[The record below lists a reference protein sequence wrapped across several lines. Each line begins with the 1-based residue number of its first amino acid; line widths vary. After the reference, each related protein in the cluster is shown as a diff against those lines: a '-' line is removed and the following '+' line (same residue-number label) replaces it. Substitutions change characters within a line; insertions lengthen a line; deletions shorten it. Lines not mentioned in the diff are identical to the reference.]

1 MSDEQAVL
9 DANEAFYTAFRDR
22 DMAAMEEIWAA
33 EAPVCC
39 IHPGWAPLIG
49 RTPVIESWAA
59 ILSDP
64 GAPEIDSYEKLIKSL
79 LADKQCLVKDTCCE
93 DFGKEMEKQQS
104 LVKAGFLAGVCEAM
118 VKLGT
123 GFLEAQ
129 LNALDTDTGKGETM
143 TLSTKACPLFDINGN
158 QFIDRMGAKSSP
170 CNWNLTIKIGGKPQA
185 MNATFWATRQQ

>member
-64 GAPEIDSYEKLIKSL
+64 GAPEISCGDMNAFLQGESALVVCREILPQAQL
-79 LADKQCLVKDTCCE
+79 LASNWFAQENGVWRLVHHH
-93 DFGKEMEKQQS
+93 
-104 LVKAGFLAGVCEAM
+104 AGPGPQLAVASAAPPDGGM
-118 VKLGT
+118 VH
-123 GFLEAQ
+123 
-129 LNALDTDTGKGETM
+129 
-143 TLSTKACPLFDINGN
+143 
-158 QFIDRMGAKSSP
+158 
-170 CNWNLTIKIGGKPQA
+170 
-185 MNATFWATRQQ
+185 